1 MVLGG
6 RIHRNG
12 QCRADRAGLAPA
24 ASLLLLLLLFLLAAL
39 SPAPALGAA
48 SFETAVPA
56 KTLPA
61 PLRRDGWRLLEVPGK
76 ATAVF
81 SQDRPDRIE
90 IRAENAVAFLYRAL
104 DETMGAKRRL
114 LWSWRLEEAVPPTDL
129 SRAPGDDRS
138 LAVHLVFPMD
148 ETGFSLWQRLE
159 TAMTRLVAPP
169 LSGKVLTYVW
179 GGKQAPGSVMENPF
193 LETRGRII
201 VLRGKAAPLGRWLK
215 EEIDFV
221 ADYRAAF
228 GSEPL
233 APSYIA
239 LSADSDDTASRS
251 VGTIADLL
259 FEN

>member
-1 MVLGG
+1 MKHGG
-6 RIHRNG
+6 SIHRAG
-12 QCRADRAGLAPA
+12 IFWTGRAGLAMA
-24 ASLLLLLLLFLLAAL
+24 ASLLLLPAL
-39 SPAPALGAA
+39 SPSPAESAA
-48 SFETAVPA
+48 SFETTVTA

-61 PLRRDGWRLLEVPGK
+61 PLRSAGWRLLEVPGK

-104 DETMGAKRRL
+104 DENMDAKRRL
-114 LWSWRLEEAVPPTDL
+114 LWSWRLDEAVPPTDL
-129 SRAPGDDRS
+129 SQAPGDDRS

-148 ETGFSLWQRLE
+148 ETGFSLWQRVE
-159 TAMTRLVAPP
+159 MAMTRLVAPP

-179 GGKQAPGSVMENPF
+179 GGSQAPGSVMANPF
-193 LETRGRII
+193 LESRGRII
-201 VLRGKAAPLGRWLK
+201 VLRGGSAPLGHWLQ

-228 GSEPL
+228 GSEPP
-233 APSYIA
+233 APSYVA

-251 VGTIADLL
+251 VGVIADLL